1 MECNVLGPFPFT
13 IFIDDMDEEV
23 LCEIS
28 KFADD
33 AKIASLVNTLNDI
46 RSLQRI

>member
-1 MECNVLGPFPFT
+1 MGWTEVRSGALQGSVLGPLLYT
-13 IFIDDMDEEV
+13 IFINEINEEI

-33 AKIASLVNTLNDI
+33 AKIAS
-46 RSLQRI
+46 